1 MVRHGPDGCADSE
14 QGVDMTAKEY
24 LLQYRAVQREIEDLD
39 YRMAQLRLKYAAPSA
54 INYSDMPKAHNSEHD
69 LSDYVAKM
77 DEMTD
82 YMISKYTR
90 LRGVEVDIYLRLD
103 RMENQDERE
112 LLRYRYID
120 GLTWVQIADR
130 LHTVERNVY
139 FIHGRALRNFP
150 MD

>member
-1 MVRHGPDGCADSE
+1 
-14 QGVDMTAKEY
+14 MTAKEY
-24 LLQYRAVQREIEDLD
+24 LMRYGAVQREIEDLD

-54 INYSDMPKAHNSEHD
+54 INYSDMPKAHNTEHD

-90 LRGVEVDIYLRLD
+90 LRGVEVDIYMRLD

-120 GLTWVQIADR
+120 GMSWAQIADR

-150 MD
+150 MG